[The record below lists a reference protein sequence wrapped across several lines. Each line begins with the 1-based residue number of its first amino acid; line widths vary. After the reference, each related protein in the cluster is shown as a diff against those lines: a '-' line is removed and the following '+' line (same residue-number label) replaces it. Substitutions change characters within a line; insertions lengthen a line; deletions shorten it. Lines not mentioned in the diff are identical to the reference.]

1 MGWSRGIS
9 EKGREGLEELDGM
22 GRGAPFSYMY
32 YIERKSVCVCI
43 YLWFSISMGWD
54 GERWEREG
62 LVTRV
67 QPIPFTFLFFF
78 FEKLVCWVQI
88 SSPLA
93 MLLQKQ
99 FRQSMLYANQIK
111 PDPTLHPLSPP
122 IPSAL
127 QMELWLLSIEQLPT
141 FGDFRT
147 I

>member
-1 MGWSRGIS
+1 
-9 EKGREGLEELDGM
+9 M
-22 GRGAPFSYMY
+22 GRDGAGGFLKKGVGGWDGEGGSFFLYVLY
-32 YIERKSVCVCI
+32 RVCVCVCI

-54 GERWEREG
+54 GERWRGREG

-99 FRQSMLYANQIK
+99 FRQYMLYANQIK

-127 QMELWLLSIEQLPT
+127 QMEL
-141 FGDFRT
+141 
-147 I
+147 